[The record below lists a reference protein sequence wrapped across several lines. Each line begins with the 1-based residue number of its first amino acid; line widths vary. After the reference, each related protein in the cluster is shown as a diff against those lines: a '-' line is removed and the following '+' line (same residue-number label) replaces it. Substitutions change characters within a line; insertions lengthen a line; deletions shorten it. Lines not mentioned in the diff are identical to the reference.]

1 MSPLVVLVLGDCMLI
16 GLGLAYL
23 PRLPLR
29 LEERLAVAGP
39 LGALAL
45 SLAGWA
51 LAVPL
56 GFDLTTLGLA
66 VALANACSLPGWR
79 RGAATLREDARAM
92 AARVQL
98 AWRNPDSL
106 RPLLAL
112 LAVAWPLIA
121 RIFSLAWVTTADGGL
136 AAGHLATWGDGAA
149 HLAYAGAF
157 ATGGEVPAG
166 SPIAAGEPLRYHVLV
181 DLFAAQ
187 ASLLGVPL
195 PSALA
200 VTSGFLALSF
210 PAVAYLAGV
219 RLTGSR
225 HAALVGVVVF
235 CAGGGLGF
243 VHLLDDIRGS
253 GIDVLWDLPRPY
265 ARDPDADLWMDNPS
279 LAYLHA
285 QRNGLLG
292 LPLALAALTLV
303 WSAQQ
308 ARRTDGL
315 VAAGVLVGALPLA
328 NGFAF
333 LIAMAIIGAWALL
346 DRTHAWWRFFV
357 PALVLGLPVAW
368 WLQPPESSVRWL
380 PGWMADGGVGDW
392 LWFWFR
398 NAGPFIV
405 LLVVACAWRGTVRPG
420 LVKAFLPVW
429 LLWVVPNLVAFH
441 PWEWNNTKYFAFWQ
455 LLGAFLVGAVVVRVG
470 RAGRLGAACA
480 ALALGALCL
489 SGGLD
494 LLRATDRET
503 SAIPWTTADGLAV
516 AHWVRDELPPD
527 AVIAVAPTNIHPVT
541 ALSGHAV
548 VSGYPGWTYDLAIP
562 DWRRRVDDEIAILRG
577 GPAALQA
584 AERRAVDYV
593 VIGPLERAPDI
604 AADDRWWSRHTTTVF
619 RSGDWTVYSVESWAV
634 APRRRRGRSLGGLGA
649 TGPPGR
655 LARPPG

>member
-1 MSPLVVLVLGDCMLI
+1 MSPLVVLVLGDCLLV

-23 PRLPLR
+23 PRVELR
-29 LEERLAVAGP
+29 FEERLAVAGP

-45 SLAGWA
+45 GLAGWA
-51 LAVPL
+51 LAVPF

-66 VALANACSLPGWR
+66 VARVHACSLPGWR
-79 RGAATLREDARAM
+79 RAAGTLRGDARAM
-92 AARVQL
+92 AARVRL
-98 AWRNPDSL
+98 PWRDPESL

-112 LAVAWPLIA
+112 LAVAWPLTV

-181 DLFAAQ
+181 DLFGAQ
-187 ASLLGVPL
+187 VALLGVPL

-200 VTSGFLALSF
+200 VTSGFLALAF

-243 VHLLDDIRGS
+243 VHLVDDVRSS
-253 GIDVLWDLPRPY
+253 GVGVLADLPRSY
-265 ARDPDADLWMDNPS
+265 ARDPDAGLWMDNPS

-303 WSAQQ
+303 WMAQSARAARGVEGAQR
-308 ARRTDGL
+308 ARRPDGL

-328 NGFAF
+328 NGFAY
-333 LIAMAIIGAWALL
+333 LISVAVVGAWALL
-346 DRTHAWWRFFV
+346 DRGLPWWRFFV

-380 PGWMADGGVGDW
+380 PGWMADGGVGGW
-392 LWFWFR
+392 AWFWFR

-441 PWEWNNTKYFAFWQ
+441 PWAWNNTKYFAFWQ
-455 LLGAFLVGAVVVRVG
+455 LLGAFLVGAVVVRIG
-470 RAGRLGAACA
+470 RAGRLGAAGA

-494 LLRATDRET
+494 LLRATDRD
-503 SAIPWTTADGLAV
+503 SAIPWATADGLAV
-516 AHWVRDELPPD
+516 ARWVRDELPAD
-527 AVIAVAPTNIHPVT
+527 AVLAVAPTNTQPVT

-548 VSGYPGWTYDLAIP
+548 VSGYPGWTYDLALP
-562 DWRRRVDDEIAILRG
+562 DWRRRVDDEIAVLRG
-577 GPAALQA
+577 GPRGLDA
-584 AERRAVDYV
+584 AERRGVDYV
-593 VIGPLERAPDI
+593 VIGPLERGPDVG
-604 AADDRWWSRHTTTVF
+604 ADDAWWGRHAPAVF
-619 RSGDWTVYSVESWAV
+619 RSGDWAVYPV
-634 APRRRRGRSLGGLGA
+634 A
-649 TGPPGR
+649 TGD
-655 LARPPG
+655 ARRPRG